1 MAAFGN
7 AVSAVAV
14 LLVLTLVGYLMGK
27 LGWLGPAEKKFL
39 GRYII
44 NIAVPC
50 NCISG
55 VLGRLDRDMLGE
67 AGWLLLLAFGLMIIC
82 LLFASL
88 LAALLRLPKNR
99 RGIFIS
105 MSGMSSCLFVGL
117 PLGTQLFGDVCIPYV
132 MIYYLA
138 NATLIQ
144 TVGVALIERSGTGGG
159 LRPADFLKDLI
170 KKPPI
175 VTILICV
182 LLLVLGVELPGVVMT
197 SAEYISGS
205 VSPLALIYT
214 GYVTYELG
222 LRNLRLERGLPT
234 LTLVRLAAAPLIC
247 AGLCALAGAEGLSRD
262 VFVMQSGLPVFTQG
276 PVLAGTYG
284 ADDQYAASA
293 VVLTT
298 IGCFLTIP
306 VMMFLL
312 GG

>member
-1 MAAFGN
+1 MAAFWN
-7 AVSAVAV
+7 AISAVAV
-14 LLVLTLVGYLMGK
+14 LLVLTLVGYFMGK
-27 LGWLGPAEKKFL
+27 LGWMGPAEKKFL

-50 NCISG
+50 NCING
-55 VLGRLDRDMLGE
+55 VLGRLDREMLGE
-67 AGWLLLLAFGLMIIC
+67 AGWLLLVAVGLMVVC
-82 LLFASL
+82 LIFAAV
-88 LAALLRLPKNR
+88 LAALLRLPRNR

-105 MSGMSSCLFVGL
+105 MCGMSSCLFVGL

-144 TVGVALIERSGTGGG
+144 TVGVALIERSGTGGS
-159 LRPADFLKDLI
+159 LRPAAFLKDLA

-175 VTILICV
+175 GTIVVCVRLLI
-182 LLLVLGVELPGVVMT
+182 LGIQLPEVIMT

-222 LRNLRLERGLPT
+222 LRNMRMERGLPT
-234 LTLVRLAAAPLIC
+234 LTAVRLAVAPLIC
-247 AGLCALAGAEGLSRD
+247 MGLCTLAGVEGLSRD

-284 ADDQYAASA
+284 ADDHYAASA

-298 IGCFLTIP
+298 VGCFVTIP
-306 VMMFLL
+306 IMMFLL
-312 GG
+312 G

>member
-1 MAAFGN
+1 MAEFLN

-14 LLVLTLVGYLMGK
+14 LMALTVIGYCMGRLK
-27 LGWLGPAEKKFL
+27 WMGPAEKKFL

-55 VLGRLDRDMLGE
+55 LLGQLDRDMLGQ
-67 AGWLLLLAFGLMIIC
+67 AGWLLLLGFGLMIAC
-82 LLFASL
+82 MAGAAL
-88 LAALLRLPKNR
+88 LAALLRLPKKR
-99 RGIFIS
+99 RGVFIS
-105 MSGMSSCLFVGL
+105 MCGMSSCLFVGL
-117 PLGTQLFGDVCIPYV
+117 PLGTQLFGEACVPYV

-138 NATLIQ
+138 NSVLIQ
-144 TVGVALIERSGTGGG
+144 TAGVAMIERSGTGSS
-159 LRPADFLKDLI
+159 LRPLDFLKDLV

-175 VTILICV
+175 IAIVACV
-182 LLLVLGVELPGVVMT
+182 LLLFLDVRLPGVAMT
-197 SAEYISGS
+197 TAEYISGS
-205 VSPLALIYT
+205 VAPLALIYT
-214 GYVTYELG
+214 GYVTFELG

-234 LTLVRLAAAPLIC
+234 LTVMRLAVAPLIC
-247 AGLCALAGAEGLSRD
+247 FSLCALAGVEGLSRD

-312 GG
+312 HG

>member
-1 MAAFGN
+1 MAALLN

-14 LLVLTLVGYLMGK
+14 LLVLTLVGYFMGK
-27 LGWLGPAEKKFL
+27 MGWMAPREKQFL

-67 AGWLLLLAFGLMIIC
+67 AGWLLLLAFVLMLAC
-82 LLFASL
+82 LLLASV

-99 RGIFIS
+99 RGIFVS
-105 MSGMSSCLFVGL
+105 MCGMSSCLFVGL

-144 TVGVALIERSGTGGG
+144 TVGVAMIERSGTGGS
-159 LRPADFLKDLI
+159 LRPMDFLKELMR
-170 KKPPI
+170 KPPI
-175 VTILICV
+175 VTIVVCV
-182 LLLVLGVELPGVVMT
+182 VLLVLGVQLPGVIMT
-197 SAEYISGS
+197 SAEYISSS
-205 VSPLALIYT
+205 VAPLALIYT

-222 LRNLRLERGLPT
+222 LHNLRLERGLPT
-234 LTLVRLAAAPLIC
+234 LLTVRLALAPMLC
-247 AGLCALAGAEGLSRD
+247 YGLCMLAGVEGLSRD

-284 ADDQYAASA
+284 ADDRYTASA

-298 IGCFLTIP
+298 VGCFLTIP

-312 GG
+312 G